1 MSYLGKNIRILRK
14 SNGLSI
20 SELAKLSKASPASIS
35 QIENGKEMQHLK
47 SFLALHKHSML
58 K

>member
-20 SELAKLSKASPASIS
+20 SELAKLSKSKS
-35 QIENGKEMQHLK
+35 GKH
-47 SFLALHKHSML
+47 
-58 K
+58 